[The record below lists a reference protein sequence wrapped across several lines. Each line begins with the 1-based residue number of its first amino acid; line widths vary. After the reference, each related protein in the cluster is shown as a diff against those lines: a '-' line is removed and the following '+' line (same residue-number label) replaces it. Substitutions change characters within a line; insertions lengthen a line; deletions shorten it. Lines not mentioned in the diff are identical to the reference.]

1 MRRDPHTF
9 YRPQEREEEWHRA
22 KSRYKAKS
30 KNNPIT
36 NLRIL
41 SINIQGIHNNIA
53 FLRAICKEYDLI
65 LLQEHWLPQCNSQD
79 IKELLN
85 GWNCQTICKDDNSN
99 DIDFSKKPSPGG
111 GIATLWQEHLSP
123 HINMN
128 KSSAHP
134 RVLIT
139 TLEFPAYPLCVLNCY
154 LPSGNSKEAT
164 EKFMEDIDT
173 IDSLINRYKATHEVI
188 IMGDLNEDHFQ
199 RKGKKEKAVRQLI
212 QNHKLNDRG
221 KSIGS

>member
-1 MRRDPHTF
+1 
-9 YRPQEREEEWHRA
+9 
-22 KSRYKAKS
+22 
-30 KNNPIT
+30 
-36 NLRIL
+36 
-41 SINIQGIHNNIA
+41 
-53 FLRAICKEYDLI
+53 
-65 LLQEHWLPQCNSQD
+65 
-79 IKELLN
+79 
-85 GWNCQTICKDDNSN
+85 
-99 DIDFSKKPSPGG
+99 
-111 GIATLWQEHLSP
+111 
-123 HINMN
+123 MN

-199 RKGKKEKAVRQLI
+199 RKGKKENAVRQLI

-221 KSIGS
+221 KSIGSQPTYYNPHLEHRSHIDHILTYTTHPLLQWSEATLRHWDDELSTLNTSYHHPLFIQVKIPTMSRKMAKRRLTMPRRKIGYMKDKLQTGTAINMQ